1 MILKKEIDQVCT
13 IHGGS
18 NRVIREVNET
28 RSEFDLHCLIVQQ
41 TGPEVSSTSTSPSQP
56 RNIDPKVR
64 LLNDCYAKTPV
75 ADRAILMMIL
85 TRRKGRHEQPA
96 GRTITHRVER
106 EDTEQVTRMCVGG
119 RRKPPVPPHHDVPK
133 TPVFTR
139 QSQDVSTQP
148 PLGFSPAL
156 SQCRQST
163 GNN

>member
-1 MILKKEIDQVCT
+1 
-13 IHGGS
+13 
-18 NRVIREVNET
+18 VNKT
-28 RSEFDLHCLIVQQ
+28 RSEFNLHCLIVQQ
-41 TGPEVSSTSTSPSQP
+41 TGSQSLIHHHIYLPISPVREKTVRSISRCSVTNDFCANIEPE
-56 RNIDPKVR
+56 VR
-64 LLNDCYAKTPV
+64 LLNDCYAKVPV

-106 EDTEQVTRMCVGG
+106 EGTEQVTRMCVGG
-119 RRKPPVPPHHDVPK
+119 RRKPPVPPHHDIPK

-139 QSQDVSTQP
+139 QSQDISTQP

-156 SQCRQST
+156 SQCRQGT

>member
-64 LLNDCYAKTPV
+64 LLNDCYAKCQCPTDHSDVDP
-75 ADRAILMMIL
+75 DL
-85 TRRKGRHEQPA
+85 TE
-96 GRTITHRVER
+96 RTT
-106 EDTEQVTRMCVGG
+106 
-119 RRKPPVPPHHDVPK
+119 
-133 TPVFTR
+133 
-139 QSQDVSTQP
+139 
-148 PLGFSPAL
+148 
-156 SQCRQST
+156 
-163 GNN
+163 